1 MANLTRLSSST
12 MAIVMMVLAVLCLS
26 TMDAVVKG
34 LTARYDVM
42 QLVWVRYAGQT
53 LLAGLLVWRTPGVSL
68 RTRNP
73 KLQVFRSAMLYLGSV
88 CFFIGFSNIDLAAA
102 TAILQ
107 VNPLII
113 AAAAWYF
120 LGERFGWRRMLGVCI
135 GLAGAIIIIRPGT
148 SVFSPY
154 SVFPLIAALSFS
166 GYAIATRFLSRNEH
180 ISASFFFTTILGTV
194 LASIVAPFHWTSP
207 AMSDIAPM
215 VLVAVFGTAGQY
227 LIIRALFLA
236 EASVISPFGYMA
248 LVFSAMYGMIFFNEF
263 PDLWTYVGAL
273 IVAGSGLYIWHR
285 ETLKSKGAIGQ
296 GNGRTDIRRSQ

>member
-1 MANLTRLSSST
+1 MANLTRIPSST
-12 MAIVMMVLAVLCLS
+12 MAIAMMILAVLFLS
-26 TMDAVVKG
+26 SMDAMAKG

-42 QLVWVRYAGQT
+42 QLVWVRYFGQT
-53 LLAGLLVWRTPGVSL
+53 LLAGLLIWRTPGVSL

-73 KLQVFRSAMLYLGSV
+73 RLQVFRSAMLYLGSV
-88 CFFIGFSNIDLAAA
+88 SFFIGFSNIDLAAA

-113 AAAAWYF
+113 AVAAWFF
-120 LGERFGWRRMLGVCI
+120 LGERFGWRRMLGICI
-135 GLAGAIIIIRPGT
+135 GLAGAIVIIRPGT

-166 GYAIATRFLSRNEH
+166 GYAIATRFLSRHED

-207 AMSDIAPM
+207 APSDIAPM
-215 VLVAVFGTAGQY
+215 VLVAVLGSAGQY

-236 EASVISPFGYMA
+236 EASVVSPFGYMA
-248 LVFSAMYGMIFFNEF
+248 LVFSAMYGMIFFDEF

-273 IVAGSGLYIWHR
+273 VVAGSGLYIWHR
-285 ETLKSKGAIGQ
+285 EALKSRGAIGQ
-296 GNGRTDIRRSQ
+296 GDDRTDSRRP